1 MATVS
6 SITTTSTMYQDL
18 CFKLLQCMPLAAMD
32 RSSPSTYGNP
42 KINMHHWLASNFAG
56 RRSDRAHLRMGDTHQ
71 THTYELMSPGPHDL
85 SRYMPPSAMNGGSLL
100 SMYSAAVPCGTW
112 NPPSII
118 ANGMSSDAGFQC
130 RFRWLMNQ

>member
-1 MATVS
+1 
-6 SITTTSTMYQDL
+6 
-18 CFKLLQCMPLAAMD
+18 
-32 RSSPSTYGNP
+32 
-42 KINMHHWLASNFAG
+42 
-56 RRSDRAHLRMGDTHQ
+56 MGDTHQ

-130 RFRWLMNQ
+130 RFRWLMNQLFICFGSSPVIAASLTLSSSCKRHRINIIPKILTFEQC